1 MQNRYRLFLIVNLI
15 VAILGF
21 GYEHQGTQSHYGT
34 QQQDQVYPPM
44 YSDPFAPPPPMPEPP
59 SLQISPEPQVFV
71 VEDCIVLI
79 PRPQEFYKKKSEIS
93 AIGSQGLQ
101 VFSDYERCLSK
112 FKTDDGNRVQST
124 AELLESSSVLM
135 PNALQR
141 IRGIIEN
148 FASMGAEGATY
159 EAEERYTAERE
170 SVIAREGQLH
180 MGNIAPATRDMIPRM
195 PLRDGWKDIFHTL
208 AYKGVPTYIFSD
220 GYGDVVQQALVQG
233 GSFDN
238 AMLPQ
243 NVRIISNMFRTA
255 PDGTVRAF
263 SQPIVHC
270 RNKNV
275 TTAAQVMGF
284 PLPNRP
290 YALLIGAHEN
300 DLNMLAGIEGLKDKI
315 ALGFLEMTT
324 DLVERLP
331 VNSFLKQ
338 IVI

>member
-1 MQNRYRLFLIVNLI
+1 MYPDVQNPYS
-15 VAILGF
+15 
-21 GYEHQGTQSHYGT
+21 Q
-34 QQQDQVYPPM
+34 PPV
-44 YSDPFAPPPPMPEPP
+44 PEPVLP
-59 SLQISPEPQVFV
+59 LIQPEPQVFV

-93 AIGSQGLQ
+93 AAGAQGLQ
-101 VFSDYERCLSK
+101 VFTDYERCLTK
-112 FKTDDGNRVQST
+112 FKTDDGERAQST

-135 PNALQR
+135 PSALQR

-148 FASMGAEGATY
+148 FASMGSEGATY

-170 SVIAREGQLH
+170 AVIAREGQLH
-180 MGNIAPATRDMIPRM
+180 MGNVAPATRDMIPRM
-195 PLRDGWKDIFHTL
+195 PLRDGWKEIFHSL
-208 AYKGVPTYIFSD
+208 SYKGVPTYIFSD
-220 GYGDVVQQALVQG
+220 GYGDIVHQALVQG
-233 GSFDN
+233 GGFDG

-263 SQPIVHC
+263 SQPVVHS

-284 PLPNRP
+284 PVPNRP

-300 DLNMLAGIEGLKDKI
+300 DMNMLSGIEGLKDKLS
-315 ALGFLEMTT
+315 LGFLEMTT

-331 VNSFLKQ
+331 VILFSYPNISLGYRYHLNPYLALFTAILA
-338 IVI
+338 VI